1 MSEVN
6 VMDEKNTKK
15 YKCPCCGNYTF
26 PEEVGNTFEVC
37 EICNWEDD
45 LVQLRNPDFK
55 GGANKMSLNEARQA
69 YKEGREIF

>member
-15 YKCPCCGNYTF
+15 YKCPCCGNYTLDYE
-26 PEEVGNTFEVC
+26 PPATYEVC

-45 LVQLRNPDFK
+45 GVQFYELDYK
-55 GGANKMSLNEARQA
+55 CGTNKMSLNEARQA
-69 YKEGREIF
+69 YKEGREIH